1 MKGCTLV
8 LGASG
13 QDGLILSRALALDG
27 VSVVGTCRSK
37 ESVREL
43 QSYAPSSLGREL
55 DVRSFDDVLRLM
67 RELEPS
73 AVYNLAAISSVQESW
88 DKPHEVFD
96 TNLVGALNVLESV
109 RILGLTETRVY
120 QASSS
125 EMFGGSGSLLNEESP
140 FVPKSP
146 YGASKLAAHNLI
158 RMYRESYGVFA
169 SSGILFNHES
179 PLRGGRFV
187 SRKVSKQAAEIHL
200 GLRSKI
206 EIGNLDSTRDWGWAP
221 DYVKAM
227 RLIMGATEPGDY
239 VVASGIGRKTSEL
252 IQSALFSIGITNW
265 RDYVSIDKDYYRPND
280 PAQSIGDSA
289 KIQRELGWSPSKTFE
304 EMVSDMVRH
313 DISLGS
319 NGTSSQLLWYPS

>member
-8 LGASG
+8 IGASG

-27 VSVVGTCRSK
+27 VSVLGTCRSK
-37 ESVREL
+37 EGVREL
-43 QSYAPSSLGREL
+43 ESYAPSSLGREL

-88 DKPHEVFD
+88 GKPHDVFN
-96 TNLVGALNVLESV
+96 TNLVGALNVLESI
-109 RILGLTETRVY
+109 RILGLSETRVY

-125 EMFGGSGSLLNEESP
+125 EMFGGGRSLLNEESP
-140 FVPKSP
+140 FAPKSP

-158 RMYRESYGVFA
+158 GMYRESYGVFA
-169 SSGILFNHES
+169 SSGVLFNHES
-179 PLRGGRFV
+179 PLRDGRFV
-187 SRKVSKQAAEIHL
+187 SRKISKQAAEIHL
-200 GLRSKI
+200 GLRTKI
-206 EIGNLDSTRDWGWAP
+206 EIGNLNSTRDWGWAP

-227 RLIMGATEPGDY
+227 RLIMGAKEPGDF
-239 VVASGIGRKTSEL
+239 VVASGVGRKTSEL

-265 RDYVSIDKDYYRPND
+265 LDYVSIDKGYSRPND
-280 PAQSIGDSA
+280 PAQSIGDAA

-304 EMVSDMVRH
+304 EMVSDMVQY

-319 NGTSSQLLWYPS
+319 NSPSSPVNWYPG